1 MFTWFREKHEF
12 LQYVED
18 VKPYQLAAE
27 RYLSL
32 QDEVQGYCPACQEVR
47 TFKVNSGVYLGDRPN
62 LREGLI
68 CECGLSNRNR
78 LIYLAISQEFNSDAN
93 GQLAILERTSILYQ
107 KLKEK
112 YPEIM
117 GSEYIGEGIPSG
129 SLQDMCGI
137 HVRHESITRLSFA
150 SSSLDLIVHNDVL
163 EHVFEYRKA
172 FDELYRVLKKEGC
185 LIFTCPFLFMLDRE
199 LQRARI
205 LPDGSIEFL
214 MDPEYHGD
222 PIRPQGALTFYHFG
236 WGLLD
241 DLTRCGF
248 TDVRLGVLYDV
259 FSGFVSS
266 NHPDYDYGNMLPI
279 IIRAVK

>member
-12 LQYVED
+12 LQYVEQI
-18 VKPYQLAAE
+18 KPYQLEAE

-32 QDEVQGYCPACQEVR
+32 QGEVRGYCSACQGVR
-47 TFKVNSGVYLGDRPN
+47 SFKVNSGVYLGDRPN

-78 LIYLAISQEFNSDAN
+78 LIYLAISQEINSDAN
-93 GQLAILERTSILYQ
+93 YQLAILERTSVLYQ

-112 YPEIM
+112 YPEII
-117 GSEYIGEGIPSG
+117 GSEYVGEGIPSG

-137 HVRHESITRLSFA
+137 QVRHESITRLSFA

-172 FDELYRVLKKEGC
+172 FDELYRVLKKEGR

-205 LPDGSIEFL
+205 LEDGSIEFL

-222 PIRPQGALTFYHFG
+222 PVRPEGALTFYHFG

-241 DLTRCGF
+241 DLTQCGF